1 MSGVIDPNTGKP
13 LRHYAQDLVTR
24 ARYIIISLQ
33 NDTDPDTC
41 SVVDIDALD
50 ADTRAELVNLVNS
63 DECQHQPEI
72 WKVLDK
78 KYFMNYPKQT
88 MLKVLRG
95 LKQIRIVKSAQV
107 AIQCPD
113 DVVRTP
119 RDIIEGLNV
128 YYATKSNQNRFG
140 MYPYADSSLPSFV
153 TAKQEAPVSSA
164 VVETPVPTSVVDAV
178 EVKEI
183 KEIKEEMSQM
193 KETVNTLTNSIADLV
208 KALSESKKGK

>member
-1 MSGVIDPNTGKP
+1 MSGIINPETGKP

-33 NDTDPDTC
+33 NDTDKDTC

-50 ADTRAELVNLVNS
+50 SDTRAELVNLVNS
-63 DECQHQPEI
+63 EECQHQPEI
-72 WKVLDK
+72 WKVLDR

-119 RDIIEGLNV
+119 KDIIEGLNV
-128 YYATKSNQNRFG
+128 YYATKANQGKIGMSN
-140 MYPYADSSLPSFV
+140 PYMPTEMMQTAPIQALPTAIDNQPANDS
-153 TAKQEAPVSSA
+153 
-164 VVETPVPTSVVDAV
+164 
-178 EVKEI
+178 EI
-183 KEIKEEMSQM
+183 KEIKEEMTQI
-193 KETVNTLTNSIADLV
+193 KETVGALTTSISELV
-208 KALSESKKGK
+208 KALSESKKG

>member
-1 MSGVIDPNTGKP
+1 MSGIINPETGKP

-33 NDTDPDTC
+33 NDTDKDTC

-50 ADTRAELVNLVNS
+50 SDTRAELVNLVNS
-63 DECQHQPEI
+63 EECQHQPEI
-72 WKVLDK
+72 WKVLDR

-119 RDIIEGLNV
+119 KDIIEGLNV
-128 YYATKSNQNRFG
+128 YYATKANQGKIGMSN
-140 MYPYADSSLPSFV
+140 PYMS
-153 TAKQEAPVSSA
+153 TEMMQTAPVQA
-164 VVETPVPTSVVDAV
+164 LPTAIDNQPANDS
-178 EVKEI
+178 EI
-183 KEIKEEMSQM
+183 KEIKEEMTQI
-193 KETVNTLTNSIADLV
+193 KETVGALTTSISELV
-208 KALSESKKGK
+208 KALSESKKG

>member
-1 MSGVIDPNTGKP
+1 MSGIINPETGKP

-33 NDTDPDTC
+33 NDTDKDTC

-50 ADTRAELVNLVNS
+50 SDTRAELVNLVNS
-63 DECQHQPEI
+63 EECQHQPEI
-72 WKVLDK
+72 WKVLDR

-119 RDIIEGLNV
+119 KDIIKDLNV
-128 YYATKSNQNRFG
+128 YYATKANQGKIGMSN
-140 MYPYADSSLPSFV
+140 PYMP
-153 TAKQEAPVSSA
+153 TEMMQTAPVQA
-164 VVETPVPTSVVDAV
+164 LPTAIDNQPANDS
-178 EVKEI
+178 EI
-183 KEIKEEMSQM
+183 KEIKEEMTQI
-193 KETVNTLTNSIADLV
+193 KETVGALTTSISELV
-208 KALSESKKGK
+208 KALSESKKG

>member
-1 MSGVIDPNTGKP
+1 MSGIINPETGKP

-33 NDTDPDTC
+33 NDTDKDTC

-50 ADTRAELVNLVNS
+50 SDTRAELVNLVNS
-63 DECQHQPEI
+63 EECQHQPEI
-72 WKVLDK
+72 WKVLDR

-119 RDIIEGLNV
+119 KDIIEGLNV
-128 YYATKSNQNRFG
+128 YYATKANQGKIGMSN
-140 MYPYADSSLPSFV
+140 PYMP
-153 TAKQEAPVSSA
+153 TEMMQTAPVQA
-164 VVETPVPTSVVDAV
+164 LPTAIDNQPANDS
-178 EVKEI
+178 EI
-183 KEIKEEMSQM
+183 KEIKEEMTQI
-193 KETVNTLTNSIADLV
+193 KETVGALTTSVSELV
-208 KALSESKKGK
+208 KALSESKKG

>member
-1 MSGVIDPNTGKP
+1 MSGIINPETGKP

-33 NDTDPDTC
+33 NDTDKDTC

-50 ADTRAELVNLVNS
+50 SDTRAELVNLVNS
-63 DECQHQPEI
+63 EECQHQPEI
-72 WKVLDK
+72 WKVLDRR
-78 KYFMNYPKQT
+78 YFMNYPKQT

-119 RDIIEGLNV
+119 KDIIEGLNV
-128 YYATKSNQNRFG
+128 YYATKANQGKIGMSN
-140 MYPYADSSLPSFV
+140 PYMP
-153 TAKQEAPVSSA
+153 TEMMQTAPVQA
-164 VVETPVPTSVVDAV
+164 LPTAIDNQPVNDS
-178 EVKEI
+178 EI
-183 KEIKEEMSQM
+183 KEIKEEMTQI
-193 KETVNTLTNSIADLV
+193 KETVGALTTSISELV
-208 KALSESKKGK
+208 KALSESKKG

>member
-1 MSGVIDPNTGKP
+1 MSGIINPETGKP

-33 NDTDPDTC
+33 NDTDKDTC

-50 ADTRAELVNLVNS
+50 SDTRAELVNLVNS
-63 DECQHQPEI
+63 EECQHQPEI
-72 WKVLDK
+72 WKVLDR

-119 RDIIEGLNV
+119 KDIIEGLNV
-128 YYATKSNQNRFG
+128 YYATKANQGKIGMSN
-140 MYPYADSSLPSFV
+140 PYMP
-153 TAKQEAPVSSA
+153 TEMMQTAPVQA
-164 VVETPVPTSVVDAV
+164 LPTAIDNQPANDS
-178 EVKEI
+178 EI
-183 KEIKEEMSQM
+183 KEIKEEMTQI
-193 KETVNTLTNSIADLV
+193 KETVGALTTSISELV
-208 KALSESKKGK
+208 KAL

>member
-1 MSGVIDPNTGKP
+1 MSGIINPETGKP

-33 NDTDPDTC
+33 NDTDKDTC

-50 ADTRAELVNLVNS
+50 SDTRAELVNLVNS
-63 DECQHQPEI
+63 EECQHQPEI
-72 WKVLDK
+72 WKVLDR

-119 RDIIEGLNV
+119 KDIIEDLNV
-128 YYATKSNQNRFG
+128 YYATKANQGKIGMSN
-140 MYPYADSSLPSFV
+140 PYMP
-153 TAKQEAPVSSA
+153 TEMMQTAPVQA
-164 VVETPVPTSVVDAV
+164 LPTAIDNQPVNDS
-178 EVKEI
+178 EI
-183 KEIKEEMSQM
+183 KEIKEEMTQI
-193 KETVNTLTNSIADLV
+193 KETVGALTTSISELV
-208 KALSESKKGK
+208 KALSESKKG

>member
-1 MSGVIDPNTGKP
+1 MSGIINPETGKP
-13 LRHYAQDLVTR
+13 LRHYAQELVTR

-33 NDTDPDTC
+33 NDTDKDTC

-50 ADTRAELVNLVNS
+50 SDTRAELVNLVNS
-63 DECQHQPEI
+63 EECQHQPEI
-72 WKVLDK
+72 WKVLDR

-119 RDIIEGLNV
+119 KDIIEGLNV
-128 YYATKSNQNRFG
+128 YYATKANQGKIGMSN
-140 MYPYADSSLPSFV
+140 PYMP
-153 TAKQEAPVSSA
+153 TEMMQTAPVQA
-164 VVETPVPTSVVDAV
+164 LPTAIDNQPANDS
-178 EVKEI
+178 EI
-183 KEIKEEMSQM
+183 KEIKEEMTQI
-193 KETVNTLTNSIADLV
+193 KETVGALTTSISELV
-208 KALSESKKGK
+208 KALSESKKG

>member
-1 MSGVIDPNTGKP
+1 M
-13 LRHYAQDLVTR
+13 VTR

-33 NDTDPDTC
+33 NDTDKDTC

-50 ADTRAELVNLVNS
+50 SDTRAELVNLVNS
-63 DECQHQPEI
+63 EECQHQPEI
-72 WKVLDK
+72 WKVLDR

-119 RDIIEGLNV
+119 KDIIEDLNV
-128 YYATKSNQNRFG
+128 YYATKANQGKIGMSN
-140 MYPYADSSLPSFV
+140 PYMP
-153 TAKQEAPVSSA
+153 TEMMQTAPVQA
-164 VVETPVPTSVVDAV
+164 LPTAIDNQPVNDS
-178 EVKEI
+178 EI
-183 KEIKEEMSQM
+183 KEIKEEMTQI
-193 KETVNTLTNSIADLV
+193 KETVGALTTSISELV
-208 KALSESKKGK
+208 KALSESKKG

>member
-1 MSGVIDPNTGKP
+1 MSGIINPETGKP

-33 NDTDPDTC
+33 NDTDKDTC

-50 ADTRAELVNLVNS
+50 SDTRAELVNLVNS
-63 DECQHQPEI
+63 EECQHQPEI
-72 WKVLDK
+72 WKVLDR

-119 RDIIEGLNV
+119 KDIIEGLNV
-128 YYATKSNQNRFG
+128 YYATKANQGKKLGMSN
-140 MYPYADSSLPSFV
+140 PYMP
-153 TAKQEAPVSSA
+153 TEMMQTAPVQA
-164 VVETPVPTSVVDAV
+164 LPTAIDNQPANDS
-178 EVKEI
+178 EI
-183 KEIKEEMSQM
+183 KEIKEEMTQI
-193 KETVNTLTNSIADLV
+193 KETVGALTTSISELV
-208 KALSESKKGK
+208 KALSESKKG

>member
-1 MSGVIDPNTGKP
+1 MSGIINPETGKP

-33 NDTDPDTC
+33 NDTDKDTC

-50 ADTRAELVNLVNS
+50 SDTRAELVNLVNS
-63 DECQHQPEI
+63 EECQHQPEI
-72 WKVLDK
+72 WKVLDR

-119 RDIIEGLNV
+119 KDIIEGLNV
-128 YYATKSNQNRFG
+128 YYATKANQGKIGMSN
-140 MYPYADSSLPSFV
+140 PYMP
-153 TAKQEAPVSSA
+153 TEMMQTAPVQA
-164 VVETPVPTSVVDAV
+164 LPTAIDNQPVNDS
-178 EVKEI
+178 EI
-183 KEIKEEMSQM
+183 KEIKEEMTQI
-193 KETVNTLTNSIADLV
+193 KETVGALTTSISELV
-208 KALSESKKGK
+208 KALSESKKG

>member
-1 MSGVIDPNTGKP
+1 MSGIINPETGKP

-33 NDTDPDTC
+33 NDTDKDTC

-50 ADTRAELVNLVNS
+50 SDTRAELVNLVNS
-63 DECQHQPEI
+63 EECQHQPEI
-72 WKVLDK
+72 WKVLDR

-119 RDIIEGLNV
+119 KDIIEGLNV
-128 YYATKSNQNRFG
+128 YYATKANQGKIGMSN
-140 MYPYADSSLPSFV
+140 PYMP
-153 TAKQEAPVSSA
+153 TEMMQTAPVQA
-164 VVETPVPTSVVDAV
+164 IPTAIDNQPANDS
-178 EVKEI
+178 EI
-183 KEIKEEMSQM
+183 KEIKEEMTQI
-193 KETVNTLTNSIADLV
+193 KETVGALTTSISELV
-208 KALSESKKGK
+208 KALSESKKG

>member
-1 MSGVIDPNTGKP
+1 MSGIINPETGKP

-33 NDTDPDTC
+33 NDTDKDTC

-50 ADTRAELVNLVNS
+50 SDTRAELVNLVNS
-63 DECQHQPEI
+63 EECQHQPEI
-72 WKVLDK
+72 WKVLDR

-119 RDIIEGLNV
+119 KDIIEGLNV
-128 YYATKSNQNRFG
+128 YYATKANQGKIGMSN
-140 MYPYADSSLPSFV
+140 PYMPTEMMQTAPAQALPTAIDNQPANDS
-153 TAKQEAPVSSA
+153 
-164 VVETPVPTSVVDAV
+164 
-178 EVKEI
+178 EI
-183 KEIKEEMSQM
+183 KEIKEEMTQI
-193 KETVNTLTNSIADLV
+193 KETVGALTTSISELV
-208 KALSESKKGK
+208 KALSESKKG

>member
-1 MSGVIDPNTGKP
+1 MSGIINPETGKP

-33 NDTDPDTC
+33 NDTDKDTC

-50 ADTRAELVNLVNS
+50 SDTRAELVNLVNS
-63 DECQHQPEI
+63 EECQHQPEI
-72 WKVLDK
+72 WKVLDR

-119 RDIIEGLNV
+119 KDIIEGLNV
-128 YYATKSNQNRFG
+128 YYATKANQGKIGMSN
-140 MYPYADSSLPSFV
+140 PYMP
-153 TAKQEAPVSSA
+153 TEMMQTAPVQA
-164 VVETPVPTSVVDAV
+164 LPTAIDNQPANDS
-178 EVKEI
+178 EI
-183 KEIKEEMSQM
+183 KEIKEEMTQI
-193 KETVNTLTNSIADLV
+193 KETVGALTTSISELV
-208 KALSESKKGK
+208 KALSESKKG

>member
-1 MSGVIDPNTGKP
+1 MSGIINPETGKP

-33 NDTDPDTC
+33 NDTDKDTC

-50 ADTRAELVNLVNS
+50 SDTRAELVNLVNS
-63 DECQHQPEI
+63 EECQHQPEI
-72 WKVLDK
+72 WKVLDR

-119 RDIIEGLNV
+119 KDIIEGLNV
-128 YYATKSNQNRFG
+128 YYATKANQGKIGMSN
-140 MYPYADSSLPSFV
+140 PYMP
-153 TAKQEAPVSSA
+153 TEMMQTAPVQA
-164 VVETPVPTSVVDAV
+164 LPTAIDNQPVNDS
-178 EVKEI
+178 EI
-183 KEIKEEMSQM
+183 KE
-193 KETVNTLTNSIADLV
+193 TVGALTTSISELV
-208 KALSESKKGK
+208 KALSESKKG

>member
-1 MSGVIDPNTGKP
+1 MSGIINPETGKP

-33 NDTDPDTC
+33 NDTDKDTC

-50 ADTRAELVNLVNS
+50 SDTRAELVNLVNS
-63 DECQHQPEI
+63 EECQHQPEI
-72 WKVLDK
+72 WKVLDR

-119 RDIIEGLNV
+119 KDIIEGLNV
-128 YYATKSNQNRFG
+128 YYATKANQGKIGMSN
-140 MYPYADSSLPSFV
+140 PYMP
-153 TAKQEAPVSSA
+153 TEMMQTAPVQPLPTA
-164 VVETPVPTSVVDAV
+164 IDNQPVNDS
-178 EVKEI
+178 EI
-183 KEIKEEMSQM
+183 KEIKEEMTQI
-193 KETVNTLTNSIADLV
+193 KETVGALTTSISELV
-208 KALSESKKGK
+208 KALSESKKG

>member
-1 MSGVIDPNTGKP
+1 MSGIINPETGKP

-33 NDTDPDTC
+33 NDTDKDTC

-50 ADTRAELVNLVNS
+50 SDTRAELVNLVNS
-63 DECQHQPEI
+63 EECQHQPEI
-72 WKVLDK
+72 WKVLDR

-119 RDIIEGLNV
+119 KDIIEDLNV
-128 YYATKSNQNRFG
+128 YYATKANQGKIGMSN
-140 MYPYADSSLPSFV
+140 PYMP
-153 TAKQEAPVSSA
+153 TEMMQTAPVQA
-164 VVETPVPTSVVDAV
+164 LPTAIDNQPANDS
-178 EVKEI
+178 EI
-183 KEIKEEMSQM
+183 KEIKEEMTQI
-193 KETVNTLTNSIADLV
+193 KETVGALTTSISELV
-208 KALSESKKGK
+208 KALSESKKG

>member
-1 MSGVIDPNTGKP
+1 MSGIINPETGKP

-33 NDTDPDTC
+33 NDTDKDTC

-50 ADTRAELVNLVNS
+50 SDTRAELVNLVNS
-63 DECQHQPEI
+63 EECQHQPEI
-72 WKVLDK
+72 WKVLDR

-119 RDIIEGLNV
+119 KDIIEGLNV
-128 YYATKSNQNRFG
+128 YYATKANQGKIGMSN
-140 MYPYADSSLPSFV
+140 PYMP
-153 TAKQEAPVSSA
+153 TEMMQTAPVQA
-164 VVETPVPTSVVDAV
+164 LPTAIDNQPANDS
-178 EVKEI
+178 EI
-183 KEIKEEMSQM
+183 KEIKEEMTQI
-193 KETVNTLTNSIADLV
+193 KETVGTLTTSISELV
-208 KALSESKKGK
+208 KALSESKKG

>member
-1 MSGVIDPNTGKP
+1 MSGIINPETGKP

-33 NDTDPDTC
+33 NDTDKDTC

-50 ADTRAELVNLVNS
+50 SDTRAELVNLVNS
-63 DECQHQPEI
+63 EECQHQPEI
-72 WKVLDK
+72 WKVLDR

-119 RDIIEGLNV
+119 KDIIEGLNV
-128 YYATKSNQNRFG
+128 YYATKANQGKIGMSN
-140 MYPYADSSLPSFV
+140 PYMP
-153 TAKQEAPVSSA
+153 TEMMQTAPVQ
-164 VVETPVPTSVVDAV
+164 VLPTAIDNQPANDS
-178 EVKEI
+178 EI
-183 KEIKEEMSQM
+183 KEIKEEMTQI
-193 KETVNTLTNSIADLV
+193 KETVGALTTSISELV
-208 KALSESKKGK
+208 KALSESKKG

>member
-1 MSGVIDPNTGKP
+1 MSGIINPETGKP

-33 NDTDPDTC
+33 NDTDKDTC

-50 ADTRAELVNLVNS
+50 SDTRAELVNLVNS
-63 DECQHQPEI
+63 EECQHQPEI
-72 WKVLDK
+72 WKVLDR

-119 RDIIEGLNV
+119 KDIIEGLNV
-128 YYATKSNQNRFG
+128 YYATKANQGKIGISN
-140 MYPYADSSLPSFV
+140 PYMP
-153 TAKQEAPVSSA
+153 TEMMQTAPVQA
-164 VVETPVPTSVVDAV
+164 LPTAIDNQPANDS
-178 EVKEI
+178 EI
-183 KEIKEEMSQM
+183 KEIKEEMTQI
-193 KETVNTLTNSIADLV
+193 KETVGALTTSISELV
-208 KALSESKKGK
+208 KALSESKKG

>member
-1 MSGVIDPNTGKP
+1 MSGIINPETGKP

-33 NDTDPDTC
+33 NDTDKDTC

-50 ADTRAELVNLVNS
+50 SDTRAELVNLVNS
-63 DECQHQPEI
+63 EECQHQPEI
-72 WKVLDK
+72 WKVLDR

-119 RDIIEGLNV
+119 KDIIEGLNV
-128 YYATKSNQNRFG
+128 YYATKANQGKIGMSN
-140 MYPYADSSLPSFV
+140 PYMP
-153 TAKQEAPVSSA
+153 TEMMQTAPVQA
-164 VVETPVPTSVVDAV
+164 LPTAIDNQPVNDS
-178 EVKEI
+178 EI
-183 KEIKEEMSQM
+183 KKIKEEMTQI
-193 KETVNTLTNSIADLV
+193 KETVGALTTSISELV
-208 KALSESKKGK
+208 KALLESKKG

>member
-1 MSGVIDPNTGKP
+1 MSGIINPETGKP

-33 NDTDPDTC
+33 NDTDKDTC

-50 ADTRAELVNLVNS
+50 SDTRAELVNLVNS
-63 DECQHQPEI
+63 EECQHQPEI
-72 WKVLDK
+72 WKVLDR

-119 RDIIEGLNV
+119 KDIIEGLNV
-128 YYATKSNQNRFG
+128 YYATKANQEKIGMSN
-140 MYPYADSSLPSFV
+140 PYMP
-153 TAKQEAPVSSA
+153 TEMMQTAPVQA
-164 VVETPVPTSVVDAV
+164 LPTAIDNQPVNDS
-178 EVKEI
+178 EI
-183 KEIKEEMSQM
+183 KEIKEEMTQI
-193 KETVNTLTNSIADLV
+193 KETVGALTTSISELV
-208 KALSESKKGK
+208 KALSESKKG

>member
-1 MSGVIDPNTGKP
+1 MNGIINPETGKP

-33 NDTDPDTC
+33 NDTDKDTC

-50 ADTRAELVNLVNS
+50 SDTRAELVNLVNS
-63 DECQHQPEI
+63 EECQHQPEI
-72 WKVLDK
+72 WKVLDR

-119 RDIIEGLNV
+119 KDIIEGLNV
-128 YYATKSNQNRFG
+128 YYATKANQGKIGMSN
-140 MYPYADSSLPSFV
+140 PYMP
-153 TAKQEAPVSSA
+153 TEMMQTAPVQA
-164 VVETPVPTSVVDAV
+164 LPTAIDNQPANDS
-178 EVKEI
+178 EI
-183 KEIKEEMSQM
+183 KEIKEEMTQI
-193 KETVNTLTNSIADLV
+193 KETVGALTTSISELV
-208 KALSESKKGK
+208 KALSESKKG

>member
-1 MSGVIDPNTGKP
+1 MSGIINPETGKP

-33 NDTDPDTC
+33 NDTDKDTC

-50 ADTRAELVNLVNS
+50 SDTRAELVNLVNS
-63 DECQHQPEI
+63 EECQHQPEI
-72 WKVLDK
+72 WKVLDR

-119 RDIIEGLNV
+119 KDIIEGLNV
-128 YYATKSNQNRFG
+128 YYATKANQGKIGMSN
-140 MYPYADSSLPSFV
+140 PYMP
-153 TAKQEAPVSSA
+153 TEMMQTAPVQ
-164 VVETPVPTSVVDAV
+164 ELPTAIDNQPANDS
-178 EVKEI
+178 EI
-183 KEIKEEMSQM
+183 KEIKEEMTQI
-193 KETVNTLTNSIADLV
+193 KETVGALTTSISELV
-208 KALSESKKGK
+208 KALSESKKG

>member
-1 MSGVIDPNTGKP
+1 MSGIINPETGKP

-33 NDTDPDTC
+33 NDTDKDTC

-50 ADTRAELVNLVNS
+50 SDTRAELVNLVNS
-63 DECQHQPEI
+63 EECQHQPEI
-72 WKVLDK
+72 WKVLDRR
-78 KYFMNYPKQT
+78 YFMNYPKQT

-119 RDIIEGLNV
+119 KDIIEGLNV
-128 YYATKSNQNRFG
+128 YYATKANQGKIGMSN
-140 MYPYADSSLPSFV
+140 PYMP
-153 TAKQEAPVSSA
+153 TEMMQTAPVQA
-164 VVETPVPTSVVDAV
+164 LPTAIDNQPANDS
-178 EVKEI
+178 EI
-183 KEIKEEMSQM
+183 KEIKEEMTQI
-193 KETVNTLTNSIADLV
+193 KETVGALTTSISELV
-208 KALSESKKGK
+208 KALSESKKG